1 MNKELCYNFGNI
13 FISIDTAKND
23 EPCVVLGEKIA
34 EPPANVRIVFS
45 SHNECVVDIFIK
57 LINKINTLEAE
68 NERLKNTLKQFNN
81 NTCFLEPSKL
91 TDVDLEILK
100 RKGLVIGI
108 DLAEDPKE

>member
-23 EPCVVLGEKIA
+23 ESCVVIGEKIA

-68 NERLKNTLKQFNN
+68 VQRLTETIKFYNNHKNTCCLIPSELTQEDFELLK
-81 NTCFLEPSKL
+81 K
-91 TDVDLEILK
+91 TD
-100 RKGLVIGI
+100 LVIGFDI
-108 DLAEDPKE
+108 KG